1 MYKNTLQLITVY
13 VILGNV
19 HLSQRK
25 MGASIMSKFKFVFL
39 SIIGYI
45 FFLTPFSFHGEKKIA
60 ISHIVNF
67 ITGNMYDLFIGF
79 TILCAWLVLIT
90 TVLFIF
96 YSSKNDFINSVF
108 KASPLNVVLRV
119 GGSFLYLMVLNS
131 WFENYDIASIIL
143 DGNTGGLM
151 AGEGGLLTTLY
162 ITFFVGI
169 IALPLL
175 THFGSVEFIGILLG
189 SIVEKLFKVP
199 GYSTIDAIAS
209 FVGDGTIGIV
219 VTDTQYQRGY
229 YNRREAY
236 IIATSFSIVG
246 IAFASAVAE
255 ELGFSHIFPIFYGSI
270 ALVTILLAFI
280 TARMPLKKFKSTYY
294 EGVNPNKIEIPV
306 GKTVLQHAYDS
317 AIKQADSVKIGEALV
332 QSLKGILN
340 IYVGFLPI
348 IMMVGTLALVVAE
361 YTGFFNIISAPLVF
375 VYTMIGYS
383 KEVAAMMAPASVAGF
398 ADMYLPA
405 LFISGS
411 ASESSRFLVGVLA
424 FTQLVFMSE
433 TGMVLVK
440 SKIGLNFW
448 DVIKVFI
455 FRTALSLPILVII
468 TKILSYLD
476 IISF

>member
-1 MYKNTLQLITVY
+1 MMNKL
-13 VILGNV
+13 
-19 HLSQRK
+19 
-25 MGASIMSKFKFVFL
+25 KFIFL
-39 SIIGYI
+39 SIFGFI
-45 FFLTPFSFHGEKKIA
+45 FFLMPFNFHGEKKIA

-67 ITGNMYDLFIGF
+67 ITGNMFDLFIGF
-79 TILCAWLVLIT
+79 TIFCAWIVLIA

-96 YSSKNDFINSVF
+96 YSSKNEFVNSVF

-119 GGSFLYLMVLNS
+119 SGSFLYLMVVNN
-131 WFENYDIASIIL
+131 WFENYGVASIIL

-162 ITFFVGI
+162 ITFFAGI

-175 THFGSVEFIGILLG
+175 THFGIVEFIGILLG
-189 SIVEKLFKVP
+189 SVVEKLFKVP

-219 VTDTQYQRGY
+219 VTDNQYQRGY

-236 IIATSFSIVG
+236 VIATSFSIVG

-255 ELGFSHIFPIFYGSI
+255 ELGFAHIFPIFYGSI
-270 ALVTILLAFI
+270 ALVSVILAFI
-280 TARMPLKKFKSTYY
+280 TARMPLKKFPSTYY
-294 EGVNPNKIEIPV
+294 EGVSPNKIEIPT
-306 GKTVLQHAYDS
+306 GKTVLQHAYES
-317 AIKQADSVKIGEALV
+317 AIKQAGDAKIGEVLV
-332 QSLKGILN
+332 QSLKSIVN
-340 IYVGFLPI
+340 IYVGFLPV
-348 IMMVGTLALVVAE
+348 IMMVGTLTLVVAE
-361 YTGFFNIISAPLVF
+361 YTKFFNIISAPLVF
-375 VYTMIGYS
+375 FYTLIGYN
-383 KEVAAMMAPASVAGF
+383 KEVAVMMAPASVSGF

-405 LFISGS
+405 LFISES
-411 ASESSRFLVGVLA
+411 VSEASRFFIGVLA

-440 SKIGLNFW
+440 SKIDLNFW

-455 FRTALSLPILVII
+455 FRTALSLPILIII
-468 TKILSYLD
+468 TNILSSLG